1 MNRDNHI
8 LITDPENE
16 RVEVYSDDEMT
27 EVYSEREINTLHN
40 GYPVMKFGAIHVHMT
55 ALARQTTEDFLMS

>member
-1 MNRDNHI
+1 MDRDNHI

-16 RVEVYSDDEMT
+16 RVAVYSDDEMA
-27 EVYSEREINTLHN
+27 EVYSEREIDTLRG
-40 GYPVMKFGAIHVHMT
+40 GYPVMKSGAIHVHMT

>member
-1 MNRDNHI
+1 MTRDNHI

-27 EVYSEREINTLHN
+27 EIYSQREINTLHN
-40 GYPVMKFGAIHVHMT
+40 GYPVMKGGAIHVHMT
-55 ALARQTTEDFLMS
+55 ALARYAAEEFLMS